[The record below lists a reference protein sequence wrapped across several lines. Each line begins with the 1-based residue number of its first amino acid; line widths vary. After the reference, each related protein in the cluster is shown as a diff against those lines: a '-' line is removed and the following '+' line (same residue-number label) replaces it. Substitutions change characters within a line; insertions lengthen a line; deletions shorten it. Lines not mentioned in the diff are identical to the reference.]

1 MRTRLVIFPVVR
13 DSDLFSLGSSR
24 FRGFFTSIA
33 GESMATPFKLGWHSF
48 KFDYGRTTFSIP
60 LLLTDEQREVIE
72 LTKSLH
78 RHAEELISGGYRA
91 NFDPDQ
97 LDQQ

>member
-1 MRTRLVIFPVVR
+1 MDRETKDIRGWR
-13 DSDLFSLGSSR
+13 SYRFSY
-24 FRGFFTSIA
+24 A
-33 GESMATPFKLGWHSF
+33 SF
-48 KFDYGRTTFSIP
+48 AIP

>member
-1 MRTRLVIFPVVR
+1 
-13 DSDLFSLGSSR
+13 
-24 FRGFFTSIA
+24 
-33 GESMATPFKLGWHSF
+33 MATPYKLGWHNF
-48 KFDYGRTTFSIP
+48 KFDFGRSTFSVPI
-60 LLLTDEQREVIE
+60 LLTNEQKEVME
-72 LTKSLH
+72 LSQALM